1 MKALYLSAALLLG
14 AVSVV
19 SAQTPIKI
27 IQSENNTG
35 VIDHGEQNGIRVGDV
50 FEVNRYSGEFV
61 VWVGRVEVVV
71 VKSKIAGVKVIEQSG
86 TNTIQKGDV
95 LEPRKREFDPM
106 QDKLTQSAAVSENS
120 APQESARQ
128 GKNGVRNLS
137 PGLSGRITTLQFGVT
152 AGLAQSL
159 SGSSAS
165 FGQNLTEIEIR
176 NQQTGTLMRRIDM
189 RHAYATSLAF
199 QAFCAL
205 PLSGPLSVNLN
216 CAYIPLNIK
225 SDIEA
230 ALLEFGFMASASLI
244 QITGDLNYR
253 FNERWQFSAGIGV
266 FLPHMS
272 IDGGRQSELT
282 VADRHFGFSAGVA
295 YFWPLGSR
303 IWLRSA
309 LGYNI
314 FLDDGPA
321 IQSLML
327 QTGPSFAI
335 GKP

>member
-1 MKALYLSAALLLG
+1 MKALYLSAVLLLG
-14 AVSVV
+14 AISAL

-35 VIDHGEQNGIRVGDV
+35 VIDHGEQHGIRVGDV

-61 VWVGRVEVVV
+61 VWIGRVEVVV
-71 VKSKIAGVKVIEQSG
+71 VKAKIAGVKVIEQSG
-86 TNTIQKGDV
+86 ANTIQKGDV
-95 LEPRKREFDPM
+95 LEPRKREFDPL
-106 QDKLTQSAAVSENS
+106 QDKLTQSAAVGENS
-120 APQESARQ
+120 AAQESARQ
-128 GKNGVRNLS
+128 GKNGVRNFS
-137 PGLSGRITTLQFGVT
+137 PKFSSRLTALQFGVT

-159 SGSSAS
+159 GGSSAS
-165 FGQNLTEIEIR
+165 FGQNLTEVEIR
-176 NQQTGTLMRRIDM
+176 NQQTGGLMRRLDM
-189 RHAYATSLAF
+189 RRVYTTSLAF

-216 CAYIPLNIK
+216 CAYIPLNVK
-225 SDIEA
+225 SDIES
-230 ALLEFGFMASASLI
+230 ALLEFGVTASASLI
-244 QITGDLNYR
+244 QLTGDLSYR
-253 FNERWQFSAGIGV
+253 YNDRWQFSAGIGV
-266 FLPHMS
+266 FLPHLS
-272 IDGGRQSELT
+272 IDGGRQSGLI
-282 VADRHFGFSAGVA
+282 VSDRHFGFSAGAA
-295 YFWPLGSR
+295 YFWPIGSR

-321 IQSLML
+321 IQSLTL